1 MDCQIRL
8 NQTPWANIFRRQHR
22 RRPAKIVFWR
32 NFRFVGKRFPEFST
46 EDAALSG

>member
-32 NFRFVGKRFPEFST
+32 NFRFVGKRFPDFST
-46 EDAALSG
+46 ENAALSG